1 MPVPDRKFMSL
12 KYRDRLG
19 GSKSEE
25 APLSRRRLLA
35 GTAAGVT
42 SALVTTRATAN
53 TLADVP
59 PREVGAN
66 LSGHGERSKFVRL
79 AMLPEAG
86 PGMRNVDPSNA
97 INSKTPLGKLVGAI
111 TPTDLHYERS
121 HSGNPDPD
129 PAKHRLLVHG
139 MARKQLV
146 FTVDDLMGMPSI
158 TRTVFIEC
166 SGNGWENWKKADPNI
181 TVQNTHGLVST
192 NEWTGVPLQFLID
205 LVGKD
210 RRSTWMLAEG
220 ADAAGVDRSIPLTE
234 EIMDEAFIAYGQNGE
249 PLRPAHGFPIRLIT
263 PGLEGNLHIKW
274 LRRLKFGD
282 QPWMTRWETDRY
294 TQLLANGKA
303 MQFQLR
309 METNSVITSPSGM
322 MEIRSGY
329 QRITG
334 LAWSGHGKV
343 AKVEIRADEGKT
355 WKQAQLSQPVLP
367 KAQTRFQMDWVWDGK
382 PTKIVSR
389 STDEKGNIQPDRKSF
404 IAKIGTNA
412 LFHYN
417 AQQTWSIDGD
427 GRVHNALAKGTL
439 CGCGSHCAPRT
450 SGLRLRFRT
459 SRELGRNQ
467 AVGLRR
473 ATGRQGVARRRWHCG
488 AR

>member
-1 MPVPDRKFMSL
+1 MPAPDWNSSRTAAASV
-12 KYRDRLG
+12 D
-19 GSKSEE
+19 SKNEE
-25 APLSRRRLLA
+25 APLSRRRFLA
-35 GTAAGVT
+35 STTAGVA
-42 SALVTTRATAN
+42 SALLTTQATAD

-59 PREVGAN
+59 PREVGAD
-66 LSGHGERSKFVRL
+66 LSGHGERSKFVHL

-86 PGMRNVDPSNA
+86 PGKRNVDPSDA
-97 INSKTPLGKLVGAI
+97 INSKAPLGKLVGTI

-121 HSGNPDPD
+121 HSGNPDLD

-139 MARKQLV
+139 MTRKQLV
-146 FTVDDLMGMPSI
+146 FTVDDLMRMPSI

-166 SGNGWENWKKADPNI
+166 TGNGWENWKKADPNV

-192 NEWTGVPLQFLID
+192 NEWTGVPLRFLID

-234 EIMDEAFIAYGQNGE
+234 EIMDEVFIAYGQNGE

-322 MEIRSGY
+322 MEIRPGY
-329 QRITG
+329 HRITG
-334 LAWSGHGKV
+334 LAWSGHGKI
-343 AKVEIRADEGKT
+343 AKVEISTDEGRT
-355 WKQAQLSQPVLP
+355 WKQAQLNYPVLP

-382 PTKIVSR
+382 PTKIISR

-404 IAKIGTNA
+404 IAKMGTNA

-427 GRVHNALAKGTL
+427 GRVRNALA
-439 CGCGSHCAPRT
+439 
-450 SGLRLRFRT
+450 
-459 SRELGRNQ
+459 
-467 AVGLRR
+467 
-473 ATGRQGVARRRWHCG
+473 
-488 AR
+488 

>member
-1 MPVPDRKFMSL
+1 MSL
-12 KYRDRLG
+12 KDWDRLVD
-19 GSKSEE
+19 SNNEE
-25 APLSRRRLLA
+25 APLSRRRFLA
-35 GTAAGVT
+35 STTAGVA
-42 SALVTTRATAN
+42 SALLTTQATAD

-59 PREVGAN
+59 PREVGAD
-66 LSGHGERSKFVRL
+66 LSGHGERSKFVHL

-86 PGMRNVDPSNA
+86 PGKRNVDPSDA
-97 INSKTPLGKLVGAI
+97 INSKAPLGKLVGTI

-121 HSGNPDPD
+121 HSGNPDLD

-139 MARKQLV
+139 MTRKQLV
-146 FTVDDLMGMPSI
+146 FTVDDLMRMPSI

-166 SGNGWENWKKADPNI
+166 TGNGWENWKKADPNL
-181 TVQNTHGLVST
+181 TVQSMYGLVST
-192 NEWTGVPLQFLID
+192 NEWTGVPLRFLID

-220 ADAAGVDRSIPLTE
+220 ADAAGVDRSVPLTE

-322 MEIRSGY
+322 MEIRPGY
-329 QRITG
+329 QRIMG
-334 LAWSGHGKV
+334 LAWSGHGKIS
-343 AKVEIRADEGKT
+343 KVEISTDEGKT
-355 WKQAQLSQPVLP
+355 WKRAQLSQPVLP
-367 KAQTRFQMDWVWDGK
+367 KAQTRFQMDWVWNGK

-404 IAKIGTNA
+404 IAKMGTNA
-412 LFHYN
+412 LNHYH

-427 GRVHNALAKGTL
+427 GRVRNVLA
-439 CGCGSHCAPRT
+439 
-450 SGLRLRFRT
+450 
-459 SRELGRNQ
+459 
-467 AVGLRR
+467 
-473 ATGRQGVARRRWHCG
+473 
-488 AR
+488 

>member
-1 MPVPDRKFMSL
+1 MTSRNENVTEPSGEDAFSRRKFLTVASA
-12 KYRDRLG
+12 G
-19 GSKSEE
+19 V
-25 APLSRRRLLA
+25 A
-35 GTAAGVT
+35 GTVVT
-42 SALVTTRATAN
+42 GRAVAD

-59 PREVGAN
+59 PREVGAD
-66 LSGHGERSKFVRL
+66 LSGHGERSKFVHL
-79 AMLPEAG
+79 SMLPEAG
-86 PGMRNVDPSNA
+86 PGKRNVDPSEA
-97 INSKTPLGKLVGAI
+97 INSKAPLGKLVGTI

-121 HSGNPDPD
+121 HSGNPDLD

-139 MARKQLV
+139 MTRKQLV
-146 FTVDDLMGMPSI
+146 FTVDDLMRMPSI

-166 SGNGWENWKKADPNI
+166 TGNGWENWKKADPNL

-192 NEWTGVPLQFLID
+192 NEWTGVPLRFLID

-220 ADAAGVDRSIPLTE
+220 ADAAGVDRSIPLSE

-263 PGLEGNLHIKW
+263 PGLEGNLNIKW
-274 LRRLKFGD
+274 LRRLKFGN

-322 MEIRSGY
+322 MEIRPGY
-329 QRITG
+329 HRITG
-334 LAWSGHGKV
+334 LAWSGHGKI
-343 AKVEIRADEGKT
+343 AKVEISTDEGRT
-355 WKQAQLSQPVLP
+355 WKQAQLNYPVLP
-367 KAQTRFQMDWVWDGK
+367 RAQTRFQMDWVWDGK
-382 PTKIVSR
+382 PTKLVSR
-389 STDEKGNIQPDRKSF
+389 ATDEKGDVQPDRKTF
-404 IAKIGTNA
+404 IAKMGTNA

-427 GRVHNALAKGTL
+427 GTVRNALA
-439 CGCGSHCAPRT
+439 
-450 SGLRLRFRT
+450 
-459 SRELGRNQ
+459 
-467 AVGLRR
+467 
-473 ATGRQGVARRRWHCG
+473 
-488 AR
+488 

>member
-1 MPVPDRKFMSL
+1 MTSRNENVTEPSGEDAFSRRKFLTVASA
-12 KYRDRLG
+12 G
-19 GSKSEE
+19 V
-25 APLSRRRLLA
+25 A
-35 GTAAGVT
+35 GTVVT
-42 SALVTTRATAN
+42 GRAVAD

-59 PREVGAN
+59 PREVGAD
-66 LSGHGERSKFVRL
+66 LSGHGERSRFVHL

-86 PGMRNVDPSNA
+86 PGKRNVDPSDA
-97 INSKTPLGKLVGAI
+97 INSKAPLGKLVGTI

-121 HSGNPDPD
+121 HSGNPDLD

-139 MARKQLV
+139 MTRKQLV
-146 FTVDDLMGMPSI
+146 FTVDDLMRMPSI

-166 SGNGWENWKKADPNI
+166 TGNGWENWKKADPNV

-192 NEWTGVPLQFLID
+192 NEWTGVPLRFLID

-234 EIMDEAFIAYGQNGE
+234 EITDEAFIAYGQNGE

-263 PGLEGNLHIKW
+263 PGLEGNLNIKW
-274 LRRLKFGD
+274 LRRLKFGN

-322 MEIRSGY
+322 MEIRPGY
-329 QRITG
+329 HRITG
-334 LAWSGHGKV
+334 LAWSGHGKI
-343 AKVEIRADEGKT
+343 AKVEISTDEGRT
-355 WKQAQLSQPVLP
+355 WKQAELNYPVLP
-367 KAQTRFQMDWVWDGK
+367 KAQTRFQLDWTWDGK

-389 STDEKGNIQPDRKSF
+389 STDDKGNVQPDRKSF
-404 IAKIGTNA
+404 IAQMGTNA

-417 AQQTWSIDGD
+417 AQQTWAIDAS
-427 GRVHNALAKGTL
+427 GRVSNVLA
-439 CGCGSHCAPRT
+439 
-450 SGLRLRFRT
+450 
-459 SRELGRNQ
+459 
-467 AVGLRR
+467 
-473 ATGRQGVARRRWHCG
+473 
-488 AR
+488 

>member
-1 MPVPDRKFMSL
+1 MTSRNENVTEPSGEDAFSRRKFLTVASA
-12 KYRDRLG
+12 G
-19 GSKSEE
+19 V
-25 APLSRRRLLA
+25 A
-35 GTAAGVT
+35 GTVVT
-42 SALVTTRATAN
+42 GRAVAD

-59 PREVGAN
+59 PREVGAD
-66 LSGHGERSKFVRL
+66 LSGHGERSKFVHL

-86 PGMRNVDPSNA
+86 PGKRNVDPSDA
-97 INSKTPLGKLVGAI
+97 INSKAPLGKLVGTI

-121 HSGNPDPD
+121 HSGNPDLD

-139 MARKQLV
+139 MTRKQLV
-146 FTVDDLMGMPSI
+146 FTVDDLMRMPSI

-166 SGNGWENWKKADPNI
+166 TGNGWENWKKADPNL
-181 TVQNTHGLVST
+181 TVQNMYGLVST
-192 NEWTGVPLQFLID
+192 NEWTGVPLRFLID

-263 PGLEGNLHIKW
+263 PGLEGNLNIKW

-322 MEIRSGY
+322 MEIRPGY

-334 LAWSGHGKV
+334 LAWSGHGKIS
-343 AKVEIRADEGKT
+343 KVEISTDEGRT
-355 WKQAQLSQPVLP
+355 WKQAHLNHPVLP

-382 PTKIVSR
+382 PTKIISR
-389 STDEKGNIQPDRKSF
+389 STDEKGNVQPDRKSF
-404 IAKIGTNA
+404 IAKMGTNA
-412 LFHYN
+412 LNHYH

-427 GRVHNALAKGTL
+427 GRVRNALA
-439 CGCGSHCAPRT
+439 
-450 SGLRLRFRT
+450 
-459 SRELGRNQ
+459 
-467 AVGLRR
+467 
-473 ATGRQGVARRRWHCG
+473 
-488 AR
+488 